1 MMKFMAFL
9 TFHRKTKSTYVLYV
23 HTVNNSKINKRI
35 IFCLFICFLPPP
47 PTQSP
52 TAIRQKRV
60 SLFVFY
66 VRLLV
71 KVSCV
76 PFRYSFS
83 KQRSNVVCN
92 LNISYNELCSLSF
105 VLYSSVRTIRFSACS
120 NTFQSSKERHTKFRV
135 QQKTTEGEKKRNA
148 IGENGVCPD
157 DDRRVRDSLPCPP
170 FFFFLPVRQ
179 SLPPVTAKLLP

>member
-1 MMKFMAFL
+1 M
-9 TFHRKTKSTYVLYV
+9 
-23 HTVNNSKINKRI
+23 
-35 IFCLFICFLPPP
+35 
-47 PTQSP
+47 
-52 TAIRQKRV
+52 
-60 SLFVFY
+60 FVFY

-120 NTFQSSKERHTKFRV
+120 NTFESSKERHTKFRV

-170 FFFFLPVRQ
+170 FFFFSSCAPE
-179 SLPPVTAKLLP
+179 SSPGNSEAPPINDGDWLAVLKPG